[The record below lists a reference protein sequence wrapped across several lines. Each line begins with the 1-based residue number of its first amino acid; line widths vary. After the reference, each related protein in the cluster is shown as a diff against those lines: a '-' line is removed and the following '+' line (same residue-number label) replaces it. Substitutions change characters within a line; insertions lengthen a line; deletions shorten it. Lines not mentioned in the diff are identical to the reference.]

1 MTNSMLGYGKA
12 LMALSENIKKCRKD
26 KGLSQAEAA
35 EKSGIPKSTWIKYEN
50 GDIEPTAE
58 PIRAIA
64 KGLGVSTDE
73 ILLSQEERSI
83 KQELR
88 TLFEEI
94 EKLSEEEQTQIKRT
108 IKGLLLVLHQERLN
122 QA

>member
-1 MTNSMLGYGKA
+1 
-12 LMALSENIKKCRKD
+12 MALSENIKKCRNI

-35 EKSGIPKSTWIKYEN
+35 ERCGIPKSTWIKYEN

-73 ILLSQEERSI
+73 ILLSPEERSI

-88 TLFEEI
+88 ALFEEV
-94 EKLSEEEQTQIKRT
+94 EKLPDGDQSQIKRVL
-108 IKGLLLVLHQERLN
+108 KGLLLIMHQERLDG
-122 QA
+122 Q